1 MKKFFLCCFLMLS
14 ACGEK
19 SFNTTTTEQSIT
31 STDDDDSLLQIHEI
45 HSGGGIAN
53 AEDSSFSAET
63 SIGSVVYASESTE
76 TDVLVSLGLFDILK
90 FEF

>member
-1 MKKFFLCCFLMLS
+1 MKKFVLCCFLFLS

-19 SFNTTTTEQSIT
+19 SFQTTTTEQSIT
-31 STDDDDSLLQIHEI
+31 STDDDDSLLLIHQVN
-45 HSGGGIAN
+45 SGGGTSYAD
-53 AEDSSFSAET
+53 DSSFSAET
-63 SIGSVVYASESTE
+63 SIGAVVVSSVSID